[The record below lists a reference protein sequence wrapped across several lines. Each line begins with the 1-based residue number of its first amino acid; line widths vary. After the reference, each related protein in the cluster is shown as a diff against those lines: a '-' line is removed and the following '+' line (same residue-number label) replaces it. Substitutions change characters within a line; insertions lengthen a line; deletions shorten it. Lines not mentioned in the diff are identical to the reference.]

1 MVSDQNKIYAGIV
14 LLVVS
19 TIALLAAAMVD
30 LSIPLALAAVATTG
44 LAVGSLLVG
53 TSGEGRPV

>member
-1 MVSDQNKIYAGIV
+1 MVSDQNKVYAGIA
-14 LLVVS
+14 LLAVS

-30 LSIPLALAAVATTG
+30 LSMPIALAAVATTG

-53 TSGEGRPV
+53 TSGEGHPV